1 MEMSTYYIIISIDK
15 YEKDEQLYGPYDD
28 EEMKIIKQCRN
39 YENYTCIILNSINI
53 IDNHKVEESL
63 CCCHKR
69 SNKYYGPFLDMKS
82 TCEWLLL
89 QDNCND
95 YHIYDLICL
104 NRDKIGE
111 SERFYP

>member
-1 MEMSTYYIIISIDK
+1 MSTYYIIISIN
-15 YEKDEQLYGPYDD
+15 EKDEQLYGPYDD

-39 YENYTCIILNSINI
+39 YEYYDCIKLNSMII

-63 CCCHKR
+63 CCFHKR
-69 SNKYYGPFLDMKS
+69 SNKYYGPFLDVKS
-82 TCEWLLL
+82 TCEWLLS

-95 YHIYDLICL
+95 YYIYNLICL

-111 SERFYP
+111 SERFCH